1 MNKSVYGNNDNEFN
15 DVNREEINDNMV
27 NIFNNMGEKLKE
39 KITYTET

>member
-1 MNKSVYGNNDNEFN
+1 MNKSVYGNKDNEFN